1 MGIKQICNSISH
13 FFNKVRTPF
22 PQIQRMLWV
31 CSLVKRPGLSVI
43 QSTANIV
50 KDMNRLGIPT
60 DPMPDGSD
68 NLMVAYTFVIVK
80 EIFRALKLDAV
91 VQVGLQ
97 PGSISF
103 TGYGA
108 NAGGPIVVNG
118 TNIGA
123 SSTGFGVGG
132 VT

>member
-1 MGIKQICNSISH
+1 MGIKQICNSISQ

-22 PQIQRMLWV
+22 PQIQRLLWV
-31 CSLVKRPGLSVI
+31 CSLIKRPGLSVI

-68 NLMVAYTFVIVK
+68 NLMVAYTFIVVK

-91 VQVGLQ
+91 VQVGIQ
-97 PGSISF
+97 PGSLTIQ
-103 TGYGA
+103 GYGA
-108 NAGGPIVVNG
+108 NAGGPMVVNG
-118 TNIGA
+118 TNFGS
-123 SSTGFGVGG
+123 SSTGFGIGG
-132 VT
+132 MT